1 MTKIGCTFATLAV
14 LLCAAPALH
23 AQKTYKH
30 SAEYIVAILDQNLS
44 VQTGSDATLGK
55 SQTDAKLSGGGQ
67 GIHLLHTDSGDYRV
81 EAPVNKGASF
91 MSALAAGMANVPA
104 AATTYHNKWFL
115 DGVQP
120 GTKVLFAVHCASP
133 NKKHPNMTVACGFWF
148 PDPDSTTHEY
158 ATAGDFTPYIRAT
171 AAIPPKRPT
180 HFAEPASSMPL
191 PRRRSAP
198 SSLHLRRKPLLWSLK
213 LLPLRLRFRRLLLLL
228 SSHSRLPLRL
238 RPTDPSQTGRRVL
251 LASSQPLRLPAPQV
265 PHSPALPFPS
275 SLFPLLFSLPQ
286 RVPSHFRLP
295 NGFRFLHRYF
305 TKWYFA

>member
-1 MTKIGCTFATLAV
+1 MTKIGCTLATLVV

-158 ATAGDFTPYIRAT
+158 ATAGDFTPYIRGDGSNTAKTANALCGTGKLNAATEAQICAQQPAPPPEAPAVVAEAPAAQAPVQAPT
-171 AAIPPKRPT
+171 AA
-180 HFAEPASSMPL
+180 PL
-191 PRRRSAP
+191 
-198 SSLHLRRKPLLWSLK
+198 KPLE
-213 LLPLRLRFRRLLLLL
+213 
-228 SSHSRLPLRL
+228 
-238 RPTDPSQTGRRVL
+238 
-251 LASSQPLRLPAPQV
+251 APAP
-265 PHSPALPFPS
+265 PPS
-275 SLFPLLFSLPQ
+275 
-286 RVPSHFRLP
+286 
-295 NGFRFLHRYF
+295 N
-305 TKWYFA
+305 